1 MELVFATNN
10 IHKINE
16 IRSLLSDSFKIL
28 SLAEIGF
35 TGEIPE
41 DSSTLE
47 GNASQKAWF
56 IRNKFGIDC
65 FADDTGLEVD
75 ALNGEPGVYSARY
88 AGAGRSFG
96 DNMTKLLEKMSEINN
111 RNARFRTVIS
121 LVTGDQEIQFEGVV
135 RGEILR
141 ERRGMQGFGYDPV
154 FRPEGCELTFAEMD
168 LEQKNKISHRGRAF
182 NQMVGYLLGFRNDL
196 LTGKCKV

>member
-96 DNMTKLLEKMSEINN
+96 DNMTKLLEKMSEINH

-141 ERRGMQGFGYDPV
+141 ERRGIQGFGYDPV

-182 NQMVGYLLGFRNDL
+182 NQMVSYLLRFRDDNADR
-196 LTGKCKV
+196 KV

>member
-141 ERRGMQGFGYDPV
+141 ERRGIQGFGYDPV

-182 NQMVGYLLGFRNDL
+182 NQMVSYLLRFRDDNADR
-196 LTGKCKV
+196 KV

>member
-16 IRSLLSDSFKIL
+16 IRSLLNDSFKIL

-56 IRNKFGIDC
+56 IRHKFGINC
-65 FADDTGLEVD
+65 FADDTGLEVE

-88 AGAGRSFG
+88 AGAGRSFS
-96 DNMTKLLEKMSEINN
+96 DNMTKLLEKMSEINH

-141 ERRGMQGFGYDPV
+141 ERRGIQGFGYDPV

-182 NQMVGYLLGFRNDL
+182 NQMVSYLLRFRDNNADRKL
-196 LTGKCKV
+196 